1 MGGAITRAHR
11 NPKRDYFRTSFIL
24 DSPLFQQY
32 FDMGPDGEAFLA
44 SFKATEEQ
52 KQWYRDHRDKPF
64 NLDDYR
70 N

>member
-1 MGGAITRAHR
+1 
-11 NPKRDYFRTSFIL
+11 
-24 DSPLFQQY
+24 
-32 FDMGPDGEAFLA
+32 MGPDGEAFLA